1 MKRFSLGVR
10 LSVLVV
16 FGLLLCSGPTGCAL
30 FHKPDAA
37 FIAGVDA
44 GVNGSG
50 YLDEYEKY
58 VDADTKLS
66 ADGKKI
72 RHDTAT
78 GLRKLI
84 KDAQAR

>member
-1 MKRFSLGVR
+1 MKRFSAGLR
-10 LSVLVV
+10 LVV
-16 FGLLLCSGPTGCAL
+16 LLFIAVALCATATGCAL

-44 GVNGSG
+44 GVNQSG

-58 VDADTKLS
+58 VDADPNLKPES
-66 ADGKKI
+66 KKI
-72 RHDTAT
+72 RHDTAA